1 MHVRYNPFPLENLQQ
16 KLRALSNSLPV
27 DFQMRG
33 NSWWISDEKLT
44 PVIWQTVEGEILNKN
59 TKTKASMQRMLLPK
73 RSWLQ
78 LLPTWNWWKNKIRD
92 PSYHR
97 RKPII
102 PSLLANQQSKTR
114 LGDRHSVTWSHGL
127 RRQAVA
133 DTYDTP
139 PIYRLS
145 LVSRCAAAAAAATF
159 SRRRRRLR
167 LAGDVAVGSLKEGA
181 HMSAR
186 GTGNWAGE
194 APGPIMALRDG
205 PCHRRPIRRSPKS

>member
-16 KLRALSNSLPV
+16 KLHALSNSLPV

-44 PVIWQTVEGEILNKN
+44 PVIWQTVEGDILNKN

-167 LAGDVAVGSLKEGA
+167 LAGEVAVGTWKLEGGGPHERSRHRKLGWWSSRA
-181 HMSAR
+181 HYGFAR
-186 GTGNWAGE
+186 RAV
-194 APGPIMALRDG
+194 P
-205 PCHRRPIRRSPKS
+205 